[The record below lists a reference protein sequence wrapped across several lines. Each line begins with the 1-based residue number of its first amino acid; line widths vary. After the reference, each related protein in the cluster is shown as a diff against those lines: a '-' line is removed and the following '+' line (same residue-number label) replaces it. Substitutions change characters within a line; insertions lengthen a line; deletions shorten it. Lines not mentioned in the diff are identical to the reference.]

1 MYAISRYPQLGDDK
15 PEEPSVEEVVAGK
28 SPSDLPTAKRN
39 LVEITKE
46 NRRIAQSLN
55 FEIGALIKVAEDR
68 SLFAAFP
75 AVAAPSPKG
84 TNSNNNSNNNSNKS
98 PSSSSSSSS
107 TGESQAGV
115 KSTVVP
121 TPASTVA
128 RQLLQSG

>member
-75 AVAAPSPKG
+75 AVAAPSPKV
-84 TNSNNNSNNNSNKS
+84 TNSNNNSNKS